1 MKISFRIISAD
12 SDVSRIEKYLQ
23 GIPAEK
29 SKYEIASYWKIPGCS
44 EITCEYS
51 GLFME
56 ARDLQEVVRKI
67 GGSDELNASQQGEYE
82 EYSVYTTT
90 EKITR
95 GNGCA
100 FVVCFVNKKEDT
112 K

>member
-1 MKISFRIISAD
+1 MQVNFRIICAD
-12 SDVSRIEKYLQ
+12 EEAMRVEKCLQ

-29 SKYEIASYWKIPGCS
+29 SKYEVTSYWKIPGCS

-51 GLFME
+51 GLSME
-56 ARDLQEVVRKI
+56 DRGLQDVVRKI
-67 GGSDELNASQQGEYE
+67 GGSGEPDVSQQGDCE

-95 GNGCA
+95 GDGCA